1 MRARLSVLIDALVEF
16 VTLLIK
22 TMTQILYKNE
32 DESNY
37 LVTYMQRSAFFTQTP
52 LRLNQPQGVLDKQIH
67 YSSVFTIWV
76 WKFGFGNEISWSKI
90 CLCKVCVI
98 TKITKMYKYTTH
110 TLCIY
115 VITSTRHN
123 HQLQNLIISQL
134 VNLCVHTF

>member
-22 TMTQILYKNE
+22 SMTQTFSKNK

-67 YSSVFTIWV
+67 YS
-76 WKFGFGNEISWSKI
+76 ISI
-90 CLCKVCVI
+90 
-98 TKITKMYKYTTH
+98 
-110 TLCIY
+110 
-115 VITSTRHN
+115 HN
-123 HQLQNLIISQL
+123 LGLEMK
-134 VNLCVHTF
+134 